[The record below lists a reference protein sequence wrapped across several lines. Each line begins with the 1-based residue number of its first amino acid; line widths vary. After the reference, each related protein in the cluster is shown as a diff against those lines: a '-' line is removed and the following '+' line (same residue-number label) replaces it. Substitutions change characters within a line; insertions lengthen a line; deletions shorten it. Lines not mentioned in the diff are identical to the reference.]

1 MENKKTKIISIV
13 ALVALALTV
22 VTATYAYFQ
31 AQTGEGSQTDIKINA
46 NTVDTFTFE
55 TGSAISLSL
64 DQTSFASGAGNITGN
79 TYASAKL
86 TANKKTN
93 SATNNYN
100 LYLNIS
106 DNNFSYTQST
116 SYPEILLTIKDA
128 SNNEITSISG
138 LEYKTVTDGK
148 GASIS
153 GFDITT
159 KTGLI
164 TLLSNRKITTTST
177 KTDTWNITATF
188 VNYNADQSKNAGK
201 SFSGQVL
208 ISKDSFDNYK
218 PNTIN
223 TLSATK
229 SGTNL
234 TVNLNVEQ
242 GSNEID
248 KYYYAIEE
256 SNGIAML
263 SNNTNKVQRLS
274 NKIAANTLTYVEST
288 SSSYTFTNLSA
299 SKDYKVSAYVVD
311 KKKLKSNTYEYNYYS
326 DSYVYPV
333 INKVET
339 TATLSSITAVVTA
352 TKGTNNISKY
362 YYSIDGGNTFV
373 ESTSNTYTFSSL
385 IKNTSYKIVVKVI
398 DSNNKY
404 SNVFVTSSKTSD
416 SITLASYVKSLYTGT
431 QGNNGIYYH
440 DASLANGAGDNSYR
454 YAGGDYVLTEAG
466 KATGATMMIGY
477 NNTVTTALID
487 FYCNGTKQYVGDTC
501 SASQTHYY
509 LIKGDT
515 TQYQTYKET
524 LNKAVEKGYLTKD
537 NVKNFVCFGSNTS
550 PCSTENLYRIIGV
563 FGNNVKLI
571 KWDYAKSSLLGTD
584 GDFSQ
589 EYSYSYFSGEQGES
603 PTRNSLYNW
612 NYSTKK
618 NTWSESNLNKVNL
631 NTNFINNIG
640 TTWANKIATTTWKVG
655 GNTSANIGKSVP
667 ATAYQNEIVNPVT
680 TNTTDNKTEYT
691 AKIGLMYVSDYYYA
705 TSPSAWTLV
714 GYNSSDATKDYRFSK
729 GENWLYGGGWDWTIS
744 RDAGDSRDAFV
755 VNLAGYALDHDVR
768 DNCRGVRPS
777 FNLLSSTTY
786 VSGSGIASDPI
797 VIN

>member
-1 MENKKTKIISIV
+1 MENQKTKIISIV

-46 NTVDTFTFE
+46 NTIDTFTFE
-55 TGSAISLSL
+55 TGSVINLSL
-64 DQTSFASGAGNITGN
+64 DQTSFASGKGNITGN

-86 TANKKTN
+86 TANNKTN
-93 SATNNYN
+93 SATNSYN

-106 DNNFSYTQST
+106 DNNFGYTRNS

-164 TLLSNRKITTTST
+164 TLLSNREITTTST

-208 ISKDSFDNYK
+208 ISKDSFDDYT

-263 SNNTNKVQRLS
+263 NNDINKVQRLS
-274 NKIAANTLTYVEST
+274 NKIAANTLTYVESK
-288 SSSYTFTNLSA
+288 SSSYTFTNLNS
-299 SKDYKVSAYVVD
+299 SKDYKVSAYVID

-326 DSYVYPV
+326 DNYVYPI

-339 TATLSSITAVVTA
+339 TATSNSITAIVTA

-362 YYSIDGGNTFV
+362 YYSIDSGNTFI
-373 ESTSNTYTFSSL
+373 ESTSNTYTFNSL
-385 IKNTSYKIVVKVI
+385 TKNTSYKIVIKVM

-404 SNVFVTSSKTSD
+404 SNIFVASSKTSN
-416 SITLASYVKSLYTGT
+416 SVTLASYVKSLYTGT
-431 QGNNGIYYH
+431 QGANNIYYH
-440 DASLANGAGDNSYR
+440 NSSLANGAGDNSYR
-454 YAGGDYVLTEAG
+454 YAGANP
-466 KATGATMMIGY
+466 
-477 NNTVTTALID
+477 NN
-487 FYCNGTKQYVGDTC
+487 Y
-501 SASQTHYY
+501 
-509 LIKGDT
+509 
-515 TQYQTYKET
+515 
-524 LNKAVEKGYLTKD
+524 
-537 NVKNFVCFGSNTS
+537 VCFGSNAST
-550 PCSTENLYRIIGV
+550 CSENNLYRIIGV
-563 FGNNVKLI
+563 FGDNVKLI
-571 KWDYAKSSLLGTD
+571 KAIEASSELLGTD
-584 GDFSQ
+584 GGYISSIHQ
-589 EYSYSYFSGEQGES
+589 YS
-603 PTRNSLYNW
+603 
-612 NYSTKK
+612 
-618 NTWSESNLNKVNL
+618 WSELGSCPNGTTYRFNDALYKLANKNSIAVHVPEQTMDGCNDWKYSKLNSKNLNVNFL
-631 NTNFINNIG
+631 NNIG
-640 TTWANKIATTTWKVG
+640 TTWSNLIEDTTWKVSG
-655 GNTSANIGKSVP
+655 HTTEAVTP
-667 ATAYQNEIVNPVT
+667 TAM
-680 TNTTDNKTEYT
+680 YT
-691 AKIGLMYVSDYYYA
+691 AEITNATKTYGPSDGVSKIGLMYASDYGFA
-705 TSPSAWTLV
+705 AAPSAWTANLNT
-714 GYNSSDATKDYRFSK
+714 YN
-729 GENWLYGGGWDWTIS
+729 GEAIKNVNWMYMGLDEWTIS
-744 RDAGDSRDAFV
+744 PRSS
-755 VNLAGYALDHDVR
+755 Y
-768 DNCRGVRPS
+768 
-777 FNLLSSTTY
+777 SSTVFSLGIDGHLGTGGA
-786 VSGSGIASDPI
+786 GSGFGARPVLYLKSSALYAGGAGTQSSPI
-797 VIN
+797 TLVV

>member
-1 MENKKTKIISIV
+1 MENQKTKIISIV

-22 VTATYAYFQ
+22 ITATYAYFQ
-31 AQTGEGSQTDIKINA
+31 AQTSEGSQTDIKINA

-55 TGSAISLSL
+55 TGNAISINL
-64 DQTSFASGAGNITGN
+64 DQTSFASGKGNITGN

-86 TANKKTN
+86 TANNKTN

-106 DNNFSYTQST
+106 DNNFAYTQST

-138 LEYKTVTDGK
+138 LEYKIVTDGK

-164 TLLSNRKITTTST
+164 TLLSNREITTTST

-263 SNNTNKVQRLS
+263 NNDINKVQRLS
-274 NKIAANTLTYVEST
+274 NKLAANTLTYVEST
-288 SSSYTFTNLSA
+288 SSSHTFTNLNS

-333 INKVET
+333 ISKVET
-339 TATLSSITAVVTA
+339 TATSNSITAVVTA

-362 YYSIDGGNTFV
+362 YYSVDGGNTFI
-373 ESTSNTYTFSSL
+373 ESTSNSYTFNNL
-385 IKNTSYKIVVKVI
+385 TKNTSYKIVIKVM
-398 DSNNKY
+398 DSNNRY
-404 SNVFVTSSKTSD
+404 SNVFVTSSKTSN
-416 SITLASYVKSLYTGT
+416 SVTLASYVKSLYTGT
-431 QGNNGIYYH
+431 QGANDIYYH
-440 DASLANGAGDNSYR
+440 NSSLANGAGDNSYR
-454 YAGGDYVLTEAG
+454 YAGANP
-466 KATGATMMIGY
+466 
-477 NNTVTTALID
+477 NN
-487 FYCNGTKQYVGDTC
+487 Y
-501 SASQTHYY
+501 
-509 LIKGDT
+509 
-515 TQYQTYKET
+515 
-524 LNKAVEKGYLTKD
+524 
-537 NVKNFVCFGSNTS
+537 VCFGSNA
-550 PCSTENLYRIIGV
+550 STCPENNLYRIIGV
-563 FGNNVKLI
+563 FGDNVKLI
-571 KWDYAKSSLLGTD
+571 KATIATSSLLGTD
-584 GDFSQ
+584 G
-589 EYSYSYFSGEQGES
+589 G
-603 PTRNSLYNW
+603 
-612 NYSTKK
+612 YSTNSDYKWSNLKSCPSDTSAYMK
-618 NTWSESNLNKVNL
+618 NSNTIGASAEPTNSGCNIWKYSELNTINLNKNYL
-631 NTNFINNIG
+631 NYIG
-640 TTWANKIATTTWKVG
+640 STWSNMIESATWKVSG
-655 GNTSANIGKSVP
+655 ITSDDLTVKSIFDEEITSATKTYDPSNG
-667 ATAYQNEIVNPVT
+667 VT
-680 TNTTDNKTEYT
+680 
-691 AKIGLMYVSDYYYA
+691 KIGLMYASDYGYAINPSYWTTKMSEYYKVYNNNWLFMGA
-705 TSPSAWTLV
+705 GWTLTPIGKESVFILNNGV
-714 GYNSSDATKDYRFSK
+714 GVSTSAYSTQSVY
-729 GENWLYGGGWDWTIS
+729 
-744 RDAGDSRDAFV
+744 
-755 VNLAGYALDHDVR
+755 
-768 DNCRGVRPS
+768 PS
-777 FNLLSSTTY
+777 FYLNSDVQY
-786 VSGSGIASDPI
+786 VSGMGTYDNPFKIQ
-797 VIN
+797 

>member
-22 VTATYAYFQ
+22 ITATYAYFQ

-55 TGSAISLSL
+55 TGSAINLSL
-64 DQTSFASGAGNITGN
+64 DQTSFASGAGNKVGS

-86 TANKKTN
+86 TANNKTN

-106 DNNFSYTQST
+106 DNNFSCTQST

-164 TLLSNRKITTTST
+164 TLLNNREITTTST

-208 ISKDSFDNYK
+208 ISKDSFDNYT

-263 SNNTNKVQRLS
+263 NNNENKVQRLS
-274 NKIAANTLTYVEST
+274 NKIAANTLTYAEST
-288 SSSYTFTNLSA
+288 SSSHTFTNLNS
-299 SKDYKVSAYVVD
+299 SKNYKVSAYVVD

-333 INKVET
+333 INKVGT
-339 TATLSSITAVVTA
+339 TATSNSITAVVTA

-373 ESTSNTYTFSSL
+373 ESTGNSYTFNGL
-385 IKNTSYKIVVKVI
+385 NKNTSYKIIIKVM

-404 SNVFVTSSKTSD
+404 SNVFVTSSKTSN

-431 QGNNGIYYH
+431 QGANGIYYH
-440 DASLANGAGDNSYR
+440 NSSLANGAGDNSYR
-454 YAGGDYVLTEAG
+454 YAGANP
-466 KATGATMMIGY
+466 
-477 NNTVTTALID
+477 NN
-487 FYCNGTKQYVGDTC
+487 Y
-501 SASQTHYY
+501 
-509 LIKGDT
+509 
-515 TQYQTYKET
+515 
-524 LNKAVEKGYLTKD
+524 
-537 NVKNFVCFGSNTS
+537 VCFGSNAS
-550 PCSTENLYRIIGV
+550 ACPENNLYRIIGV
-563 FGNNVKLI
+563 FGDNVKLI
-571 KWDYAKSSLLGTD
+571 KATAATSDLLGTD
-584 GDFSQ
+584 GTYVSDTT
-589 EYSYSYFSGEQGES
+589 Y
-603 PTRNSLYNW
+603 RW
-612 NYSTKK
+612 
-618 NTWSESNLNKVNL
+618 SNLSSCPSETSFNYNTRTILLANKNIIAKPATYDGCNRWKYSELNKTNL
-631 NTNFINNIG
+631 NTNFISKIG
-640 TTWANKIATTTWKVG
+640 TKWSEMIKDSIWSVSGLATNVI
-655 GNTSANIGKSVP
+655 NAQD
-667 ATAYQNEIVNPVT
+667 AYRNEI
-680 TNTTDNKTEYT
+680 TNCSETYGAVKV
-691 AKIGLMYVSDYYYA
+691 GLMYVSDYIYA
-705 TSPSAWTLV
+705 SSISTWANNTGHDSNNWIDLSTFEWTITPYTLDSNVSIMLLEGLTISDGDGLIGNNREAKIRPTFYLLPSA
-714 GYNSSDATKDYRFSK
+714 
-729 GENWLYGGGWDWTIS
+729 
-744 RDAGDSRDAFV
+744 
-755 VNLAGYALDHDVR
+755 
-768 DNCRGVRPS
+768 
-777 FNLLSSTTY
+777 TY
-786 VSGSGIASDPI
+786 SSGSGTQSNPI
-797 VIN
+797 RLEV

>member
-1 MENKKTKIISIV
+1 MENQKTKIISIV

-22 VTATYAYFQ
+22 ITATYAYFQ

-64 DQTSFASGAGNITGN
+64 DQTSFASGAGNIAGI

-86 TANKKTN
+86 TANNKTN
-93 SATNNYN
+93 SAINNYN

-106 DNNFSYTQST
+106 DNNFGYTQST

-128 SNNEITSISG
+128 SNNEITSVPG

-164 TLLSNRKITTTST
+164 TLLSNREITTTST

-208 ISKDSFDNYK
+208 ISKDSFEDYT

-263 SNNTNKVQRLS
+263 NNNENIVQRLS
-274 NKIAANTLTYVEST
+274 NKIAANTLTYAEST
-288 SSSYTFTNLSA
+288 SSSHTFTNLSA
-299 SKDYKVSAYVVD
+299 SKDYKISAYVVD

-339 TATLSSITAVVTA
+339 TATSNSITAVVTA

-362 YYSIDGGNTFV
+362 YYSIDGGNTFT
-373 ESTSNTYTFSSL
+373 ESTSNSYTFNNL
-385 IKNTSYKIVVKVI
+385 AKNTSYKVFIKVM

-416 SITLASYVKSLYTGT
+416 SVTLASYVKSLYTGT
-431 QGNNGIYYH
+431 QGANDIYYH
-440 DASLANGAGDNSYR
+440 NSSLANGAGDNSYR
-454 YAGGDYVLTEAG
+454 YAGGNP
-466 KATGATMMIGY
+466 
-477 NNTVTTALID
+477 NN
-487 FYCNGTKQYVGDTC
+487 Y
-501 SASQTHYY
+501 
-509 LIKGDT
+509 
-515 TQYQTYKET
+515 
-524 LNKAVEKGYLTKD
+524 
-537 NVKNFVCFGSNTS
+537 VCFGTS
-550 PCSTENLYRIIGV
+550 ASTCPENNLYRIIGV
-563 FGNNVKLI
+563 FGDNVKLI
-571 KWDYAKSSLLGTD
+571 KATAATSDLLGTD
-584 GDFSQ
+584 GGYVSNNQYIWSDLGSCPSDTSAYIKI
-589 EYSYSYFSGEQGES
+589 ENIERTANKSIIGAPDLSGCNIWKLS
-603 PTRNSLYNW
+603 VLNTR
-612 NYSTKK
+612 
-618 NTWSESNLNKVNL
+618 NL
-631 NTNFINNIG
+631 NTNYLNNIG
-640 TTWANKIATTTWKVG
+640 ITWSNMIESATWKVSG
-655 GNTSANIGKSVP
+655 H
-667 ATAYQNEIVNPVT
+667 T
-680 TNTTDNKTEYT
+680 TNGVTPSVMYT
-691 AKIGLMYVSDYYYA
+691 AEITNATKTYGPSYGISKIGLMYASDYGFA
-705 TSPSAWTLV
+705 AAPSAWTTTLNK
-714 GYNSSDATKDYRFSK
+714 YNSSSVTSI
-729 GENWLYGGGWDWTIS
+729 NWMHTGLSDWIITPYSNGNKWAFYLESTGSLAYDSAVSFRETRPVFYLKPSVAYAGG
-744 RDAGDSRDAFV
+744 AGTQSSPIT
-755 VNLAGYALDHDVR
+755 LK
-768 DNCRGVRPS
+768 
-777 FNLLSSTTY
+777 LS
-786 VSGSGIASDPI
+786 
-797 VIN
+797 

>member
-1 MENKKTKIISIV
+1 MENQKTKIISIV

-22 VTATYAYFQ
+22 ITATYAYFQ

-55 TGSAISLSL
+55 TGSAINLSL
-64 DQTSFASGAGNITGN
+64 DQTSFASGAGNQTGS

-86 TANKKTN
+86 TANNKTN

-208 ISKDSFDNYK
+208 ISKDSFDDYT

-263 SNNTNKVQRLS
+263 NNNENKVQRLS
-274 NKIAANTLTYVEST
+274 NKLAANTLTYVEST
-288 SSSYTFTNLSA
+288 SSSHTFTGITDNSE
-299 SKDYKVSAYVVD
+299 YEIYAYAVD
-311 KKKLKSNTYEYNYYS
+311 KKKIKTNTYSYNLS
-326 DSYVYPV
+326 TTSYILP
-333 INKVET
+333 
-339 TATLSSITAVVTA
+339 SITSVTTNSTSNSVTINVTA
-352 TKGTNNISKY
+352 SKGANNISKY
-362 YYSIDGGNTFV
+362 YYSIDNGNTFI
-373 ESTSNTYTFSSL
+373 ESTSN
-385 IKNTSYKIVVKVI
+385 SYKFTSLLEDTNYRVVIKVM
-398 DSNNKY
+398 DSNSKY
-404 SNVFVTSSKTSD
+404 SNIYVVNVQTIPTY
-416 SITLASYVKSLYTGT
+416 TLAEYVISQYNGT
-431 QGNNGIYYH
+431 QGNNNIYYH
-440 DASLANGAGDNSYR
+440 NSSLANGAGDNSYR
-454 YAGGDYVLTEAG
+454 YAGSSS
-466 KATGATMMIGY
+466 
-477 NNTVTTALID
+477 TT
-487 FYCNGTKQYVGDTC
+487 N
-501 SASQTHYY
+501 
-509 LIKGDT
+509 
-515 TQYQTYKET
+515 
-524 LNKAVEKGYLTKD
+524 
-537 NVKNFVCFGSNTS
+537 NFVCFGSDADTC
-550 PCSTENLYRIIGV
+550 PEDNLYRIIGV
-563 FGNNVKLI
+563 FDSDVKLI
-571 KWDYAKSSLLGTD
+571 KATAATSNLLGTNGAYVAD
-584 GDFSQ
+584 TNYKWS
-589 EYSYSYFSGEQGES
+589 SLTSC
-603 PTRNSLYNW
+603 PTSS
-612 NYSTKK
+612 STYIKINTSKYTHK
-618 NTWSESNLNKVNL
+618 NTIAIPEPTLGGCNDWKYSSLNIVNL
-631 NTNFINNIG
+631 NTNFLNNIS
-640 TTWANKIATTTWKVG
+640 TKWSNVIENVTWKVG
-655 GNTSANIGKSVP
+655 GH
-667 ATAYQNEIVNPVT
+667 T
-680 TNTTDNKTEYT
+680 TNSVTAKAMYT
-691 AKIGLMYVSDYYYA
+691 AEITNATKTYGPSDGVSKIGLMYASDYGYA
-705 TSPSAWTLV
+705 ASPNAWTTTLYNYGSASITSVNWMQEGLWEWTLTPNIGTSDNFYVLLV
-714 GYNSSDATKDYRFSK
+714 NTGGVKTYGTDSGYN
-729 GENWLYGGGWDWTIS
+729 I
-744 RDAGDSRDAFV
+744 
-755 VNLAGYALDHDVR
+755 
-768 DNCRGVRPS
+768 RPVFYLKTS
-777 FNLLSSTTY
+777 VEYL
-786 VSGSGIASDPI
+786 SGSGTQSSPI
-797 VIN
+797 RIN

>member
-1 MENKKTKIISIV
+1 MENQKTKIISIV

-22 VTATYAYFQ
+22 ITATYAYFQ

-55 TGSAISLSL
+55 TGNAISIGL
-64 DQTSFASGAGNITGN
+64 DQTSFASGKGNISGS

-86 TANKKTN
+86 TANNKTN

-106 DNNFSYTQST
+106 DNNFGYTQST

-164 TLLSNRKITTTST
+164 TLLSNREITTTST

-208 ISKDSFDNYK
+208 ISKDSFDDYT

-263 SNNTNKVQRLS
+263 NNNENKVQRLS
-274 NKIAANTLTYVEST
+274 NKIAANTLTYAEST
-288 SSSYTFTNLSA
+288 SSSHTFTNLNS
-299 SKDYKVSAYVVD
+299 SKNYKVSAYVVD

-326 DSYVYPV
+326 DNYVYPV

-339 TATLSSITAVVTA
+339 TATSNSITAVVTA

-362 YYSIDGGNTFV
+362 YYSIDRGNTFV
-373 ESTSNTYTFSSL
+373 ESTSNSYTFSSL
-385 IKNTSYKIVVKVI
+385 NKNTSYKIVIKVM

-404 SNVFVTSSKTSD
+404 SNVFVTSSKTID
-416 SITLASYVKSLYTGT
+416 SVTLASYVKSLYTGT
-431 QGNNGIYYH
+431 QGANNIYYH
-440 DASLANGAGDNSYR
+440 NSSLANGAGDNSYR
-454 YAGGDYVLTEAG
+454 YAGANP
-466 KATGATMMIGY
+466 
-477 NNTVTTALID
+477 NN
-487 FYCNGTKQYVGDTC
+487 Y
-501 SASQTHYY
+501 
-509 LIKGDT
+509 
-515 TQYQTYKET
+515 
-524 LNKAVEKGYLTKD
+524 
-537 NVKNFVCFGSNTS
+537 VCFGSNAST
-550 PCSTENLYRIIGV
+550 CSENNLYRIIGV
-563 FGNNVKLI
+563 FGDNVKLI
-571 KWDYAKSSLLGTD
+571 KATAATSDLLGTNGGYYSD
-584 GDFSQ
+584 T
-589 EYSYSYFSGEQGES
+589 EYK
-603 PTRNSLYNW
+603 W
-612 NYSTKK
+612 
-618 NTWSESNLNKVNL
+618 SNLSSCPADTTAYINELYIEKISNKNIIGAIPGKTGNGCNIWKYSELNTINL
-631 NTNFINNIG
+631 NTNYLNNIG
-640 TTWANKIATTTWKVG
+640 SVWSNMIESATWKVSG
-655 GNTSANIGKSVP
+655 HATSSV
-667 ATAYQNEIVNPVT
+667 TAKVM
-680 TNTTDNKTEYT
+680 YT
-691 AKIGLMYVSDYYYA
+691 AEITNATKTYGPSDGESKIGLMYASDYGFA
-705 TSPSAWTLV
+705 AAPSAWAANLYTYNGEAIKNVNWMYMGLDEWTITPDSFGSHAVFRTSFNGGLYSPGTDV
-714 GYNSSDATKDYRFSK
+714 GY
-729 GENWLYGGGWDWTIS
+729 
-744 RDAGDSRDAFV
+744 
-755 VNLAGYALDHDVR
+755 
-768 DNCRGVRPS
+768 GVRPVLYLKAS
-777 FNLLSSTTY
+777 VLYAGGAGTQSSPITLKLS
-786 VSGSGIASDPI
+786 
-797 VIN
+797 

>member
-22 VTATYAYFQ
+22 ITATFAYFQ

-55 TGSAISLSL
+55 TGSAINLSL

-86 TANKKTN
+86 TANNKTN
-93 SATNNYN
+93 NATNSYN

-106 DNNFSYTQST
+106 DNNFGYTRNS
-116 SYPEILLTIKDA
+116 SYPEILLKIKDA

-164 TLLSNRKITTTST
+164 TLLSNREITTTST

-208 ISKDSFDNYK
+208 ISKDSFENYT

-256 SNGIAML
+256 TNGIAML
-263 SNNTNKVQRLS
+263 DNNTSIVQRLS
-274 NKIAANTLTYVEST
+274 NKLAARILTYVEST
-288 SSSYTFTNLSA
+288 SSSHTFTNLNS

-326 DSYVYPV
+326 DNYVYPV
-333 INKVET
+333 INKIET
-339 TATLSSITAVVTA
+339 STTSDSITAVVTA

-362 YYSIDGGNTFV
+362 YYSIDGGNTFI
-373 ESTSNTYTFSSL
+373 ESTSNSYTFDNLNNHSA
-385 IKNTSYKIVVKVI
+385 YKIFVKII
-398 DSNNKY
+398 DDNNKY
-404 SNVFVTSSKTSD
+404 SNVFIKSISINFNTFSFYLNDVEIQAEEGMNWGKWINSD
-416 SITLASYVKSLYTGT
+416 YTNGFVFGTYDGKSIGKEYLYNRETLIAMGVK
-431 QGNNGIYYH
+431 
-440 DASLANGAGDNSYR
+440 
-454 YAGGDYVLTEAG
+454 GDYEPLKTDEYKNSIVYYEKNIYPKVLWLSCYRNLAPTRG
-466 KATGATMMIGY
+466 KYVYSY
-477 NNTVTTALID
+477 NLIQNDIKEIAEICNVSVDDLPLFFRFTDLTCLTPDTLID
-487 FYCNGTKQYVGDTC
+487 VEEVDENGKKKRRRKKLKDIKVGD
-501 SASQTHYY
+501 
-509 LIKGDT
+509 
-515 TQYQTYKET
+515 
-524 LNKAVEKGYLTKD
+524 
-537 NVKNFVCFGSNTS
+537 
-550 PCSTENLYRIIGV
+550 
-563 FGNNVKLI
+563 
-571 KWDYAKSSLLGTD
+571 
-584 GDFSQ
+584 
-589 EYSYSYFSGEQGES
+589 
-603 PTRNSLYNW
+603 
-612 NYSTKK
+612 
-618 NTWSESNLNKVNL
+618 KV
-631 NTNFINNIG
+631 ICI
-640 TTWANKIATTTWKVG
+640 
-655 GNTSANIGKSVP
+655 
-667 ATAYQNEIVNPVT
+667 NPVT
-680 TNTTDNKTEYT
+680 LELDTDTVIECDGEMNKKHTCYDNWYFSDGTIITTVHRHRFFNIENRKFMYMEEW
-691 AKIGLMYVSDYYYA
+691 KIGEHGINIDNEKVELIKHEHVEEEINHC
-705 TSPSAWTLV
+705 TLFTEK
-714 GYNSSDATKDYRFSK
+714 YNNYFANGMLSGNRRSK
-729 GENWLYGGGWDWTIS
+729 NIKL
-744 RDAGDSRDAFV
+744 
-755 VNLAGYALDHDVR
+755 
-768 DNCRGVRPS
+768 
-777 FNLLSSTTY
+777 
-786 VSGSGIASDPI
+786 
-797 VIN
+797 

>member
-1 MENKKTKIISIV
+1 MENQKTKIISIV

-55 TGSAISLSL
+55 TGNAISINL
-64 DQTSFASGAGNITGN
+64 DQTSFASGKGNITGN
-79 TYASAKL
+79 TYANAKL
-86 TANKKTN
+86 TANNKTN
-93 SATNNYN
+93 NATNSYN

-106 DNNFSYTQST
+106 DNNFGYTRNS

-208 ISKDSFDNYK
+208 ISKDSFDDYT

-256 SNGIAML
+256 KSAIAY
-263 SNNTNKVQRLS
+263 NTDSLVVSKL
-274 NKIAANTLTYVEST
+274 ANTQSNSSLSFVEST
-288 SSSYTFTNLSA
+288 SSSYTFTNLSS
-299 SKDYKVSAYVVD
+299 SKNYKVSAYLVD

-333 INKVET
+333 ISKVET
-339 TATLSSITAVVTA
+339 TATSSSITTTVTA

-373 ESTSNTYTFSSL
+373 ESKSNSYTFNSL
-385 IKNTSYKIVVKVI
+385 TKNTSYKIIVKVM

-404 SNVFVTSSKTSD
+404 SNVFVTTSKTSD
-416 SITLASYVKSLYTGT
+416 SVTLADYVKSQYTGT
-431 QGNNGIYYH
+431 QGANDIYYH
-440 DASLANGAGDNSYR
+440 NSSLANGAGDNSYR
-454 YAGGDYVLTEAG
+454 YAGANP
-466 KATGATMMIGY
+466 
-477 NNTVTTALID
+477 NN
-487 FYCNGTKQYVGDTC
+487 Y
-501 SASQTHYY
+501 
-509 LIKGDT
+509 
-515 TQYQTYKET
+515 
-524 LNKAVEKGYLTKD
+524 
-537 NVKNFVCFGSNTS
+537 VCFGSNA
-550 PCSTENLYRIIGV
+550 STCPEDSLYRIIGV

-571 KWDYAKSSLLGTD
+571 KATSASSELLGTNGGYTTLSGLYYWSNLSSCPSD
-584 GDFSQ
+584 TSAYMKNSNTIGAST
-589 EYSYSYFSGEQGES
+589 EPTISGCNIWKYSE
-603 PTRNSLYNW
+603 L
-612 NYSTKK
+612 
-618 NTWSESNLNKVNL
+618 NTINLNKNYL
-631 NTNFINNIG
+631 NYIG
-640 TTWANKIATTTWKVG
+640 STWSNMIESATWKVSG
-655 GNTSANIGKSVP
+655 ITSDDLTVKSIFDEEITSATKTYDPSNG
-667 ATAYQNEIVNPVT
+667 VT
-680 TNTTDNKTEYT
+680 
-691 AKIGLMYVSDYYYA
+691 KIGLMYASDYGYAINPSYWTTKMSEYYKVYNNNWLFMGA
-705 TSPSAWTLV
+705 GWTLTPIGKKSVFILNNGV
-714 GYNSSDATKDYRFSK
+714 GVSTSANSTQSVY
-729 GENWLYGGGWDWTIS
+729 
-744 RDAGDSRDAFV
+744 
-755 VNLAGYALDHDVR
+755 
-768 DNCRGVRPS
+768 PS
-777 FNLLSSTTY
+777 FYLNSDVQY
-786 VSGSGIASDPI
+786 VSGMGTYDNPFKIQ
-797 VIN
+797 

>member
-31 AQTGEGSQTDIKINA
+31 AQTDEGSQTDIKINA

-55 TGSAISLSL
+55 TGSAINLSL
-64 DQTSFASGAGNITGN
+64 DQTSFASGKGNITGN

-86 TANKKTN
+86 TANNKTN

-106 DNNFSYTQST
+106 DNNFGYTRNS

-148 GASIS
+148 GTTIK

-164 TLLSNRKITTTST
+164 TLLSNREITTTST

-208 ISKDSFDNYK
+208 ISKDSFDDYT

-263 SNNTNKVQRLS
+263 DDNTSIVKRLS
-274 NKIAANTLTYVEST
+274 NKLAANTLTYVEST

-311 KKKLKSNTYEYNYYS
+311 KKKLKSNTYEYNYFS

-333 INKVET
+333 VNKVDT
-339 TATLSSITAVVTA
+339 TVTSSSILVTITAA
-352 TKGTNNISKY
+352 KGTNDISKY
-362 YYSIDGGNTFV
+362 YYSIDGGNTYV
-373 ESTSNTYTFSSL
+373 EATSNTYKFTGL
-385 IKNTSYKIVVKVI
+385 KNHNSYRVIVKVTDI
-398 DSNNKY
+398 NGKY
-404 SNVFVTSSKTSD
+404 SNVFV
-416 SITLASYVKSLYTGT
+416 V
-431 QGNNGIYYH
+431 
-440 DASLANGAGDNSYR
+440 
-454 YAGGDYVLTEAG
+454 
-466 KATGATMMIGY
+466 
-477 NNTVTTALID
+477 NNTINVEVKTIS
-487 FYCNGTKQYVGDTC
+487 FYLDDVEFKADDDMTWGDWLD
-501 SASQTHYY
+501 S
-509 LIKGDT
+509 
-515 TQYQTYKET
+515 
-524 LNKAVEKGYLTKD
+524 
-537 NVKNFVCFGSNTS
+537 
-550 PCSTENLYRIIGV
+550 
-563 FGNNVKLI
+563 
-571 KWDYAKSSLLGTD
+571 DYSK
-584 GDFSQ
+584 
-589 EYSYSYFSGEQGES
+589 
-603 PTRNSLYNW
+603 NW
-612 NYSTKK
+612 NYVSKYLTFEEVTQKGY
-618 NTWSESNLNKVNL
+618 WSSLTEEIAKDRLITETSKSGTTSIKMFITSDTTIIDPSSGHSIFILKSQKITDSFNELYNLALKYGYPKVSEEDL
-631 NTNFINNIG
+631 NNNHYYIG
-640 TTWANKIATTTWKVG
+640 TVFQSCLTPDTLIDVEEVDEKGKKRRRRKKLKDIKVG
-655 GNTSANIGKSVP
+655 DKVIC
-667 ATAYQNEIVNPVT
+667 INPVT
-680 TNTTDNKTEYT
+680 LELDTDTVIECDGEMNKKHTCYDNWYFDDGTIITTIHRHRFYNVENKKFMYMEEWNIGEHGINIDNEKVELIKHEHVENEINHCTLFTE
-691 AKIGLMYVSDYYYA
+691 K
-705 TSPSAWTLV
+705 
-714 GYNSSDATKDYRFSK
+714 YNNYFANGMLSGNRRSKDIK
-729 GENWLYGGGWDWTIS
+729 Q
-744 RDAGDSRDAFV
+744 
-755 VNLAGYALDHDVR
+755 
-768 DNCRGVRPS
+768 
-777 FNLLSSTTY
+777 
-786 VSGSGIASDPI
+786 
-797 VIN
+797 

>member
-31 AQTGEGSQTDIKINA
+31 AQTSEGSQTDIKINA

-55 TGSAISLSL
+55 TGSAINLSL
-64 DQTSFASGAGNITGN
+64 DQTSFASGKGNITGS

-86 TANKKTN
+86 TANNKTN

-106 DNNFSYTQST
+106 DNNFGYTRNS

-148 GASIS
+148 GTTIK

-164 TLLSNRKITTTST
+164 TLLSNREITTTST

-263 SNNTNKVQRLS
+263 DNNTSKVQRLS
-274 NKIAANTLTYVEST
+274 NKLAANTLTYVEST
-288 SSSYTFTNLSA
+288 SSSYTFTNLNS

-326 DSYVYPV
+326 DNYVYPI

-339 TATLSSITAVVTA
+339 TATSNSITAVITA

-362 YYSIDGGNTFV
+362 YYSIDGGNTFT
-373 ESTSNTYTFSSL
+373 ESTGNSYTFNGL
-385 IKNTSYKIVVKVI
+385 NKNTSYKIIIKAM

-404 SNVFVTSSKTSD
+404 SNIFVTSSKTSN
-416 SITLASYVKSLYTGT
+416 SVTLASYVKSLYTGT
-431 QGNNGIYYH
+431 QGANNIYYH
-440 DASLANGAGDNSYR
+440 NSSLANGAGDNSYR
-454 YAGGDYVLTEAG
+454 YAGANP
-466 KATGATMMIGY
+466 
-477 NNTVTTALID
+477 NN
-487 FYCNGTKQYVGDTC
+487 Y
-501 SASQTHYY
+501 
-509 LIKGDT
+509 
-515 TQYQTYKET
+515 
-524 LNKAVEKGYLTKD
+524 
-537 NVKNFVCFGSNTS
+537 VCFGSNA
-550 PCSTENLYRIIGV
+550 STCPENNLYRIIGV
-563 FGNNVKLI
+563 FGDNVKLI
-571 KWDYAKSSLLGTD
+571 KATAATSDLLGTD
-584 GDFSQ
+584 GNYLSSTKNFAWSTL
-589 EYSYSYFSGEQGES
+589 ES
-603 PTRNSLYNW
+603 CPTDTTAYINELYIEKISNKNIIGVIPGQTRNGCNIW
-612 NYSTKK
+612 KYSEL
-618 NTWSESNLNKVNL
+618 NTINL
-631 NTNFINNIG
+631 NTNYLNNIG
-640 TTWANKIATTTWKVG
+640 TTWSNLIEDTTWKVSG
-655 GNTSANIGKSVP
+655 H
-667 ATAYQNEIVNPVT
+667 T
-680 TNTTDNKTEYT
+680 TNAVTPKAMYT
-691 AKIGLMYVSDYYYA
+691 AEITNATKTYSPSDGISKIGLMYASDYGFA
-705 TSPSAWTLV
+705 AAPSAWTSTLHDY
-714 GYNSSDATKDYRFSK
+714 GGEAIKSANWMYTGLYEWTMTPDSSDSNSVFKLND
-729 GENWLYGGGWDWTIS
+729 N
-744 RDAGDSRDAFV
+744 
-755 VNLAGYALDHDVR
+755 GYASHGGAGTGH
-768 DNCRGVRPS
+768 GVRPVLYLKAS
-777 FNLLSSTTY
+777 ALY
-786 VSGSGIASDPI
+786 AGGSGTQSSPI
-797 VIN
+797 RIN

>member
-22 VTATYAYFQ
+22 ITATYAYFQ

-55 TGSAISLSL
+55 TGSAINLSL
-64 DQTSFASGAGNITGN
+64 DQTSFASGKGNITGS

-86 TANKKTN
+86 TANNKTN

-106 DNNFSYTQST
+106 DNNFGYTQST

-164 TLLSNRKITTTST
+164 TLLSNREITTTST
-177 KTDTWNITATF
+177 KTDTWNITSTF

-208 ISKDSFDNYK
+208 ISKDSFDNYE

-263 SNNTNKVQRLS
+263 NNNENKVQRLS
-274 NKIAANTLTYVEST
+274 NKLAANTLTYVEST
-288 SSSYTFTNLSA
+288 SSSHTFTNLNS

-311 KKKLKSNTYEYNYYS
+311 KKKLKSNTYEYNFYS
-326 DSYVYPV
+326 DNYVYPI

-339 TATLSSITAVVTA
+339 STTSNSITAVVTA

-362 YYSIDGGNTFV
+362 YYSVDGGNTFV
-373 ESTSNTYTFSSL
+373 ESTSNSYTFNNL
-385 IKNTSYKIVVKVI
+385 VKNTSYKIVIKVM

-404 SNVFVTSSKTSD
+404 SNVFVTSSKTSN
-416 SITLASYVKSLYTGT
+416 SVTLASYVKSLYTGT
-431 QGNNGIYYH
+431 QGANNIYYH
-440 DASLANGAGDNSYR
+440 NSSLANGAGDNSYR
-454 YAGGDYVLTEAG
+454 YAGANP
-466 KATGATMMIGY
+466 
-477 NNTVTTALID
+477 NN
-487 FYCNGTKQYVGDTC
+487 Y
-501 SASQTHYY
+501 
-509 LIKGDT
+509 
-515 TQYQTYKET
+515 
-524 LNKAVEKGYLTKD
+524 
-537 NVKNFVCFGSNTS
+537 VCFGSNTS
-550 PCSTENLYRIIGV
+550 TCPEDNLYRIIGV
-563 FGNNVKLI
+563 FGDNVKLI
-571 KWDYAKSSLLGTD
+571 KSTIAKSDLLGTD
-584 GDFSQ
+584 GG
-589 EYSYSYFSGEQGES
+589 YSSDTTYK
-603 PTRNSLYNW
+603 W
-612 NYSTKK
+612 
-618 NTWSESNLNKVNL
+618 SNLSSCPSDTSAYAMVEDTERIANKNIIGATVLGGCNNWKYSELNTINL
-631 NTNFINNIG
+631 NTNYL
-640 TTWANKIATTTWKVG
+640 NKIGSTWSNMIESTTWKVSG
-655 GNTSANIGKSVP
+655 H
-667 ATAYQNEIVNPVT
+667 T
-680 TNTTDNKTEYT
+680 TNAVTAKVMYAAEITNATKTYGPSDVVS
-691 AKIGLMYVSDYYYA
+691 KIGLMYVSDYGFA
-705 TSPSAWTLV
+705 ASSSAWTTSM
-714 GYNSSDATKDYRFSK
+714 NSYDSSTITSV
-729 GENWLYGGGWDWTIS
+729 NWMYMGLNEWTITP
-744 RDAGDSRDAFV
+744 DSSSSGLAF
-755 VNLAGYALDHDVR
+755 NASSYGYAGIDAAHYGF
-768 DNCRGVRPS
+768 GVRPV
-777 FNLLSSTTY
+777 LYLKSSVLY
-786 VSGSGIASDPI
+786 AGGSGTSNSPMILE
-797 VIN
+797 V

>member
-1 MENKKTKIISIV
+1 MENQKTKIISIV

-55 TGSAISLSL
+55 TGNAISIGL
-64 DQTSFASGAGNITGN
+64 DQTSFASGKGNITGN

-86 TANKKTN
+86 TANNKTN

-106 DNNFSYTQST
+106 DNNFGYTRNS

-138 LEYKTVTDGK
+138 LEYKTITDGK
-148 GASIS
+148 GASIK
-153 GFDITT
+153 GFDITA

-164 TLLSNRKITTTST
+164 TLLSNREITTTST

-208 ISKDSFDNYK
+208 ISKDSFDDYT

-256 SNGIAML
+256 SKGIAML
-263 SNNTNKVQRLS
+263 DDNANKVQRLS
-274 NKIAANTLTYVEST
+274 NKLAANTLTYVEST
-288 SSSYTFTNLSA
+288 SSSYTFTNLNS

-326 DSYVYPV
+326 DNYVYPV
-333 INKVET
+333 ISKIET
-339 TATLSSITAVVTA
+339 STTSDSITAVVTA

-373 ESTSNTYTFSSL
+373 ESTNNSYTFSNL
-385 IKNTSYKIVVKVI
+385 TKNTSYKIVIKVM

-404 SNVFVTSSKTSD
+404 SNVFVTSSKTSNPV
-416 SITLASYVKSLYTGT
+416 TLASYVKSLYTGT
-431 QGNNGIYYH
+431 QGANDIYYH
-440 DASLANGAGDNSYR
+440 NSSLANGTGDNSYR
-454 YAGGDYVLTEAG
+454 YAGANP
-466 KATGATMMIGY
+466 
-477 NNTVTTALID
+477 NN
-487 FYCNGTKQYVGDTC
+487 Y
-501 SASQTHYY
+501 
-509 LIKGDT
+509 
-515 TQYQTYKET
+515 
-524 LNKAVEKGYLTKD
+524 
-537 NVKNFVCFGSNTS
+537 VCFGSNA
-550 PCSTENLYRIIGV
+550 STCPEDNLYRIIGV
-563 FGNNVKLI
+563 FGDNVKLI
-571 KWDYAKSSLLGTD
+571 KYDYANSNLLGTD
-584 GDFSQ
+584 GDYSASTLSKS
-589 EYSYSYFSGEQGES
+589 SYSTYKGEL
-603 PTRNSLYNW
+603 TTINIYYWNNSTQN
-612 NYSTKK
+612 
-618 NTWSESNLNKVNL
+618 NTWSKSNLNKMNL
-631 NTNFINNIG
+631 NTNFINNIE
-640 TTWANKIATTTWKVG
+640 TEWRNKIATATWKVG
-655 GNTSANIGKSVP
+655 GNSKVRETP
-667 ATAYQNEIVNPVT
+667 AVTYQNEIINPVT
-680 TNTTDNKTEYT
+680 TNTTDSNTEYA
-691 AKIGLMYVSDYYYA
+691 AKIGLMYISDYGFAAAPMYWTYPGYSSSGA
-705 TSPSAWTLV
+705 TS
-714 GYNSSDATKDYRFSK
+714 DYRAATTS
-729 GENWLYGGGWDWTIS
+729 NWMYMGLYEWTITRYS
-744 RDAGDSRDAFV
+744 DSANSTNYIHENGSIYDQRVYTDGLMINTSGFAIRPTFYLLPSV
-755 VNLAGYALDHDVR
+755 VYSD
-768 DNCRGVRPS
+768 
-777 FNLLSSTTY
+777 
-786 VSGSGIASDPI
+786 GSGTQSNPI
-797 VIN
+797 RLEV